1 MYLPVDVVVTIYP
14 VIEMIIIDH
23 QSVVTDHDGMVEN
36 GGMIHGDLQV
46 DQIIIM
52 DGVVVT

>member
-36 GGMIHGDLQV
+36 GGMIHGELQV